1 MSTGKTKSQITLQ
14 LVSVYDRTLEQ
25 YVERV
30 SNYLR
35 DSLSITYEFIDLKN
49 FENKNEMDIV
59 LGDIEPPSYFSL
71 DKNIH
76 YLKFYL
82 FDYSSVEDIIKDIN
96 IEVYGE
102 SLVEIPD
109 TKNIYII
116 KIISDFSS

>member
-1 MSTGKTKSQITLQ
+1 MSTGHTKSQITLQ
-14 LVSVYDRTLEQ
+14 LVSVYDRTIEH

-30 SNYLR
+30 SSYLR

-71 DKNIH
+71 DKNIR
-76 YLKFYL
+76 YLDFYL

-96 IEVYGE
+96 IEVYGV

>member
-1 MSTGKTKSQITLQ
+1 MSTVHTKSQITLQ
-14 LVSVYDRTLEQ
+14 LVSVYDRTLEH

-49 FENKNEMDIV
+49 YENKNEMDIV

-71 DKNIH
+71 DKNIR
-76 YLKFYL
+76 YLEFYL

-96 IEVYGE
+96 IELYGE

-116 KIISDFSS
+116 QIISDFSS

>member
-71 DKNIH
+71 NKNIH
-76 YLKFYL
+76 YLEFYL

>member
-14 LVSVYDRTLEQ
+14 LVSVYDSTIEH

-71 DKNIH
+71 NKNIH
-76 YLKFYL
+76 YLEFYL

-116 KIISDFSS
+116 KIISDFSF

>member
-1 MSTGKTKSQITLQ
+1 MSTVHTKSQITLQ
-14 LVSVYDRTLEQ
+14 LVSVYDSTIER

-49 FENKNEMDIV
+49 YENKNEMDIV

-71 DKNIH
+71 NKNIH
-76 YLKFYL
+76 YLEFYL
-82 FDYSSVEDIIKDIN
+82 FDYSSVEDIIKEIN

-109 TKNIYII
+109 TKNSYII
-116 KIISDFSS
+116 KIISDFST

>member
-14 LVSVYDRTLEQ
+14 LVSVYDSTIER

-71 DKNIH
+71 NKNIH

-96 IEVYGE
+96 IEVYGV

>member
-1 MSTGKTKSQITLQ
+1 
-14 LVSVYDRTLEQ
+14 
-25 YVERV
+25 
-30 SNYLR
+30 
-35 DSLSITYEFIDLKN
+35 
-49 FENKNEMDIV
+49 MDIV

-76 YLKFYL
+76 YLEFYL

-116 KIISDFSS
+116 KIISDFSF

>member
-1 MSTGKTKSQITLQ
+1 MTGKTKSQITLQ
-14 LVSVYDRTLEQ
+14 LVSVYDSTIEH

-49 FENKNEMDIV
+49 YENKNEMDIV

-76 YLKFYL
+76 YLEFYL

>member
-1 MSTGKTKSQITLQ
+1 MTGKTKSQITLQ
-14 LVSVYDRTLEQ
+14 LVSIYDRTIEA
-25 YVERV
+25 YVQRV

-35 DSLSITYEFIDLKN
+35 DSLSITYEFMDLKN

-76 YLKFYL
+76 YLEFYL
-82 FDYSSVEDIIKDIN
+82 FDYSSVEDIIKEIN

-102 SLVEIPD
+102 SLVEIPN

>member
-1 MSTGKTKSQITLQ
+1 MSTVHTKSQITLQ
-14 LVSVYDRTLEQ
+14 LVSVYDRTLEH

-71 DKNIH
+71 DKNIR
-76 YLKFYL
+76 YLEFYL

-109 TKNIYII
+109 TKNIYIV

>member
-1 MSTGKTKSQITLQ
+1 MSTVHTKSQITLQ
-14 LVSVYDRTLEQ
+14 LVSVYDRTLEH

-49 FENKNEMDIV
+49 YENKNEMDIV

-71 DKNIH
+71 DKNIR
-76 YLKFYL
+76 YLEFYL

-96 IEVYGE
+96 IELYGE

>member
-1 MSTGKTKSQITLQ
+1 MNTGHTKSQITLQ
-14 LVSVYDRTLEQ
+14 LVSVYDRTIEH

-30 SNYLR
+30 SSYLR

-49 FENKNEMDIV
+49 YENKNEMDIV

-71 DKNIH
+71 NKNIH
-76 YLKFYL
+76 YLDFYL

>member
-1 MSTGKTKSQITLQ
+1 MSTGHTKSQITLQ
-14 LVSVYDRTLEQ
+14 LVSVYDRTIEH

-30 SNYLR
+30 SSYLR

-49 FENKNEMDIV
+49 YENKNEMDIV

-71 DKNIH
+71 NKNIH
-76 YLKFYL
+76 YLDFYL

>member
-1 MSTGKTKSQITLQ
+1 MNTGHTKSQITLQ
-14 LVSVYDRTLEQ
+14 LVSVYDRTIEH

-30 SNYLR
+30 SSYLR

-49 FENKNEMDIV
+49 YENKNEMDIV
-59 LGDIEPPSYFSL
+59 LGDIEPPSYFGL
-71 DKNIH
+71 NKNIH
-76 YLKFYL
+76 YLDFYL

>member
-76 YLKFYL
+76 YLEFYL

>member
-14 LVSVYDRTLEQ
+14 LVSVYDSTIER

-71 DKNIH
+71 NKNIH
-76 YLKFYL
+76 YLEFYL

>member
-1 MSTGKTKSQITLQ
+1 MSTVHTKSQITLQ

-76 YLKFYL
+76 YLEFYL

-109 TKNIYII
+109 TKNSYII

>member
-14 LVSVYDRTLEQ
+14 LVSVYDSTIER

-71 DKNIH
+71 NKNIH
-76 YLKFYL
+76 YLEFYL

-96 IEVYGE
+96 IEVYGV

>member
-102 SLVEIPD
+102 SFVEIPD

>member
-1 MSTGKTKSQITLQ
+1 MSTVHTKSQITLQ
-14 LVSVYDRTLEQ
+14 LVSVYDRTLEH

-76 YLKFYL
+76 YLEFYL

-96 IEVYGE
+96 IEVYGV

>member
-1 MSTGKTKSQITLQ
+1 MSTGHTKSQITLQ
-14 LVSVYDRTLEQ
+14 LVSVYDRTIEH

-71 DKNIH
+71 DKNIR
-76 YLKFYL
+76 YLDFYL

-96 IEVYGE
+96 IEVYGV

>member
-71 DKNIH
+71 DKDIH
-76 YLKFYL
+76 YLEFYL

-96 IEVYGE
+96 IEVYGV

-116 KIISDFSS
+116 KIVSDFSS

>member
-49 FENKNEMDIV
+49 FENKNE
-59 LGDIEPPSYFSL
+59 
-71 DKNIH
+71 
-76 YLKFYL
+76 
-82 FDYSSVEDIIKDIN
+82 IN
-96 IEVYGE
+96 IF
-102 SLVEIPD
+102 LI
-109 TKNIYII
+109 
-116 KIISDFSS
+116 

>member
-71 DKNIH
+71 DKNIR
-76 YLKFYL
+76 YLEFYL

-102 SLVEIPD
+102 SFVEIPD